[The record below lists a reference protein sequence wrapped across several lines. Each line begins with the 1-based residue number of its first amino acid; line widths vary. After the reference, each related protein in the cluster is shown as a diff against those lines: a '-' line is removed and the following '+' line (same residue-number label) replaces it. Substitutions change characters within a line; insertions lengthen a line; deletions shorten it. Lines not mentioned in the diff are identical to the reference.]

1 MKILYTILFFTITF
15 TAGFTQNRQTENVV
29 LITLDGLRWQELYG
43 GITDSLALDKEFT
56 KDTAKL
62 FAKYW
67 RDNKE
72 ERRATLMPFIWNTI
86 AKEGQLYG
94 NRWYDN
100 KVDCANSMW
109 FSYPGYNEI
118 LSGKPDDE
126 NIHSNDKIQN
136 PNTTVL
142 EFLNQQ
148 PDYQNKIA
156 AFGSWDVFPYII
168 NEDRSQIPVNA
179 GFETLVDSILTD
191 KEMFLNTLQREIPSP
206 WGSVRLDAFTHHF
219 ALEHLRKYHPKVLYI
234 AYGETDDFAHD
245 GRYDHYIHA
254 TNRSDKFIH
263 EVWNTLQSDPFYK
276 NKTTLII
283 TTDHGRGTYP
293 KDTWKH
299 HGQKIKDAGEIW
311 MAILGPD
318 TEALGEVKVPGQ
330 LYQGQVAS
338 TVAAYLGFKFPEE
351 GGKGPLT
358 SNGNSK

>member
-1 MKILYTILFFTITF
+1 MRIINTCLFILLL
-15 TAGFTQNRQTENVV
+15 ASVANAQESKTENIV
-29 LITLDGLRWQELYG
+29 LITLDGLRWQELFG

-62 FAKYW
+62 YAKFW
-67 RDNKE
+67 RYNQD
-72 ERRATLMPFIWNTI
+72 ERRRTLMPFFWNTI

-94 NRWYDN
+94 NRWYGN
-100 KVDCANSMW
+100 KVDCSNTMW

-118 LSGKPDDE
+118 LSGIPDDV
-126 NIHSNDKIQN
+126 NINSNDKIPN

-148 PDYQNKIA
+148 QGFQNKIA
-156 AFGSWDVFPYII
+156 AFGSWDVFPFII
-168 NEDRSQIPVNA
+168 NEERSQIPVNA
-179 GFETLVDSILTD
+179 GFETMVDSILTD
-191 KEMFLNTLQREIPSP
+191 KEMFLNTLQKEIPSP

-219 ALEHLRKYHPKVLYI
+219 ALEHVKKYHPKVLYI

-254 TNRSDKFIH
+254 AHRTDKFIQ
-263 EVWNTLQSDPFYK
+263 EVWTSIQEDPFYK

-299 HGQKIKDAGEIW
+299 HGSKIKDAGEIW
-311 MAILGPD
+311 LAIMGPD
-318 TEALGEVKVPGQ
+318 TEAKGEVKVSGQ
-330 LYQGQVAS
+330 LYQAQVAS
-338 TVAAYLGFKFPEE
+338 TVAAFLGFKFPEK

-358 SNGNSK
+358 SKGNSK